1 MLAYSKVAWTAENR
15 ALFYV
20 FSAFYLNQEIVA
32 PECSVGGPVSFNA
45 KFFFAMFMPIGF
57 GILLAAVA
65 FSSWFVKLVILRRRR
80 EERGRHMPL
89 LLGACLSLWSLIYIY
104 EVEMDMQVF
113 NCAPLSPPTFNKKG
127 VVINF
132 LSVQHEACSMKGG
145 VWESLYGFAIAGFV
159 VYVAGFPVGV
169 ASWLYVNRERI
180 MEDQLLRAKG
190 VGEDRVTGPNTYEMR
205 KAFGGL
211 YFQFKPD
218 YCASSLEREIAR
230 ARRSFCCRC
239 CRRRR
244 RRRRAARASRQ

>member
-1 MLAYSKVAWTAENR
+1 
-15 ALFYV
+15 
-20 FSAFYLNQEIVA
+20 
-32 PECSVGGPVSFNA
+32 
-45 KFFFAMFMPIGF
+45 
-57 GILLAAVA
+57 
-65 FSSWFVKLVILRRRR
+65 
-80 EERGRHMPL
+80 MPL

-244 RRRRAARASRQ
+244 RRRCCRRRGCCHRRRRLLRAPPSLPPFTLPQTSGASSSSCASSRCSA